1 MTNPAG
7 HAMPHAADPLLAALG
22 ASVRE
27 RCRHLLTLADRTP
40 YAASYGCFDRAYW
53 QFKVKDFASGMSQE
67 SVYPLALALE
77 LELFPGLTDAAA
89 AELERVIAAAA
100 AFSLARQH
108 ANGSVDDYFPY
119 EQAAG
124 ATAFSL
130 YALLETLRLG
140 RLFLEEPACRRLRR
154 RVAWLASHQESGQL
168 SNHEALI
175 GLCLARAAQHW
186 ADPLL
191 LAAAERRYQRL
202 LGWRSL
208 EGWFSEYGGFDV
220 GYETLT
226 FACLRELAGLLPQRA
241 GEIGAILR
249 HNFALIVGAAE
260 PDGALGGELFARGT
274 WNLFAHGLTAHALE
288 QGDRADRAALGRLL
302 RARFLDLPT
311 EVRDD
316 AVIQHHLWSD
326 LRTWELLRRAGP
338 GALPAEEEEPIALS
352 TGSSAASTGG
362 SPAPAAP
369 VLVERALAQAGHLW
383 VRHGQ
388 CHTHVSLAVGGAF
401 RLHRQGCFVVQDTQ
415 QAVRCGP
422 RRRPSTWLAHAPGA
436 LAGWEWEAPDR
447 LRLHGF
453 LSAYRAQPMTTARL
467 LVLRLLMLAG
477 GRFFADGI
485 RALMQRLLIHAKVDR
500 QRLYERRF
508 TFLPDGLRVEDRY
521 CLPAAEVATAE
532 LLPTGFSSFRH
543 VVMSR
548 VFHPY
553 VLRMQAPLQATL
565 RRESGAV
572 VTERCW

>member
-1 MTNPAG
+1 MTVP
-7 HAMPHAADPLLAALG
+7 ADPLLAALG

-77 LELFPGLTDAAA
+77 LGLFPGLTDGAA
-89 AELERVIAAAA
+89 AELERLIAAAA
-100 AFSLARQH
+100 SFSLARQH
-108 ANGSVDDYFPY
+108 ANGSVDDYFPF

-130 YALLETLRLG
+130 YALLETHRLG
-140 RLFLEEPACRRLRR
+140 RLSLEEPARRRLRR
-154 RVAWLASHQESGQL
+154 RGLWLAGHQESGQL

-175 GLCLARAAQHW
+175 SLSLARAAALW
-186 ADPLL
+186 GEPSLL
-191 LAAAERRYQRL
+191 QAAERRYERL
-202 LGWRSL
+202 LGWRSP

-226 FACLRELAGLLPQRA
+226 FACLRELAELLPERA
-241 GEIGAILR
+241 AEIAAILR

-288 QGDRADRAALGRLL
+288 HGDRADRIAVGRLL
-302 RARFLDLPT
+302 RARFVALPT

-338 GALPAEEEEPIALS
+338 GALPEEPEP
-352 TGSSAASTGG
+352 SAASTATPTTGA
-362 SPAPAAP
+362 APAAA
-369 VLVERALAQAGHLW
+369 VVVERALPQAGHLW
-383 VRHGQ
+383 VRHGD
-388 CHTHVSLAVGGAF
+388 CRTHVSLAVGGAF
-401 RLHRQGCFVVQDTQ
+401 RLHRHGRFVVQDTQ
-415 QAVRCGP
+415 QALRSG
-422 RRRPSTWLAHAPGA
+422 RRGRSRTWLAHAPGA

-447 LRLHGF
+447 LRLHGS
-453 LSAYRAQPMTTARL
+453 LTAYRAQPMTTARL

-485 RALMQRLLIHAKVDR
+485 RALMQRLLIHAHAE
-500 QRLYERRF
+500 QHRLYERRL
-508 TFLPDGLRVEDRY
+508 TFLPDGLRVDDRY
-521 CLPAAEVATAE
+521 RLPAAEAATAQV
-532 LLPTGFSSFRH
+532 LPTGFSSFRH

-553 VLRMQAPLQATL
+553 ALLMQAPRQATL
-565 RRESGAV
+565 RREAGV
-572 VTERCW
+572 VITERCW